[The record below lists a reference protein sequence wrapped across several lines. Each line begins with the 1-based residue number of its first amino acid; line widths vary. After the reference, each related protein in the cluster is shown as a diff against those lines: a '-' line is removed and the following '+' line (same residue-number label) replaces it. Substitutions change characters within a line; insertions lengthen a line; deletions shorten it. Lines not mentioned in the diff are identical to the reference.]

1 MVRLILDTNAFIL
14 VAINGRI
21 LTPTKMAIYQA
32 AEVNSLFLSPVNAW
46 EIGLLANLET
56 GKNLGFSQDPVSFFQ
71 SALNRQGWNLLP
83 LTINAAILSSR
94 LPGDFHKDPA
104 DRLLVASAID
114 SGGTFVTRDA
124 KILDWA
130 ARTGAVKVTAC

>member
-1 MVRLILDTNAFIL
+1 M
-14 VAINGRI
+14 
-21 LTPTKMAIYQA
+21 
-32 AEVNSLFLSPVNAW
+32 
-46 EIGLLANLET
+46 ANLKT
-56 GKNLGFSQDPVSFFQ
+56 GKKLGFSQDPVSFFQ
-71 SALNRQGWNLLP
+71 IALNRQSWNLLP

-114 SGGTFVTRDA
+114 SGATFVTRDA

-130 ARTGAVKVTAC
+130 ARKGQ